1 MAHELT
7 KNDGLALADTGA
19 WHGMGTV
26 VKGAMNPFAAL
37 KIAGL
42 EWSVEESDSITG
54 IFNPGEQD
62 EYRVATDSAK
72 VLVRSDDKSV
82 LGVVGPDYTP
92 FQNQQ
97 LAELAYALRSS
108 ADGNAEVETAG
119 SIRGGRRV
127 WMLLRGKSVEF
138 GAAGDETVPYL
149 FIANGHDG
157 SLALKAIPTGIR
169 VVCSNTFHMALGARR
184 NAMSFRHT
192 LNLNTRVEELA
203 RCIKNWENTIEKGAE
218 VARKM
223 AATPVT
229 VAKVQSL
236 WVDVIQRIEG
246 AEIPANP
253 KDGWEQRRKDRAVAG
268 LAHAAR
274 VFDTEKRDYGT
285 NLWVAANAITNWIQ
299 HARSE
304 ESVRTKDSA
313 VRTYAAWDGTVA
325 DDVAT
330 ALDAAAELVA

>member
-1 MAHELT
+1 MAHEL
-7 KNDGLALADTGA
+7 KQNDGLALADTSA
-19 WHGMGTV
+19 WHGLGTV

-37 KIAGL
+37 KVAGL
-42 EWSVEESDSITG
+42 EWTVEESDTITG
-54 IFNPGEQD
+54 IFNPGEQG
-62 EYRVATDSAK
+62 EYRISTDTAK

-82 LGVVGPDYTP
+82 LGVVGPDYVP

-97 LAELAYALRSS
+97 LAELAYALRST

-138 GAAGDETVPYL
+138 GAPGDETIPYL

-169 VVCSNTFHMALGARR
+169 VVCSNTFHLALGARR

-203 RCIKNWENTIEKGAE
+203 RCIKNWDNTIEKGAE

-223 AATPVT
+223 ARTPVS
-229 VAKVQSL
+229 VAEVQSL
-236 WVDVIQRIEG
+236 WLDVIQRIDG
-246 AEIPANP
+246 PVPTQP
-253 KDGWEQRRKDRAVAG
+253 KNGWEERRRERAVAG

-299 HARSE
+299 HARAE
-304 ESVRTKDSA
+304 ESVRTKEAA

-325 DDVAT
+325 DDVST

>member
-1 MAHELT
+1 MAHELK
-7 KNDGLALADTGA
+7 KNDGLALADKGA

-42 EWSVEESDSITG
+42 EWEVEQSDTITG

-62 EYRVATDSAK
+62 EYRVSTDTAK

-92 FQNQQ
+92 FQNEN
-97 LAELAYALRSS
+97 LAELAYALRTS
-108 ADGNAEVETAG
+108 AEGTAEVETAG

-138 GAAGDETVPYL
+138 GCKGDETVPYL
-149 FIANGHDG
+149 FLANGHDG

-192 LNLNTRVEELA
+192 LNLHTRVEELA
-203 RCIKNWENTIEKGAE
+203 RCIKNWENTIEAGAT

-223 AATPVT
+223 AATPVS
-229 VAKVQSL
+229 VEKVQSL
-236 WVDVIQRIEG
+236 WIDVIQRLDG
-246 AEIPANP
+246 EIPSNP
-253 KDGWEQRRKDRAVAG
+253 KNGWEERRKERAVAG

-274 VFDTEKRDYGT
+274 VFDTEKREFGT

-299 HARSE
+299 HSRSE
-304 ESVRTKDSA
+304 DSVRTKETA

-330 ALDAAAELVA
+330 ALDAAVELVA

>member
-7 KNDGLALADTGA
+7 KNDGLALATKGA

-26 VKGAMNPFAAL
+26 VSGTMNPFSAL
-37 KIAGL
+37 RIAGL
-42 EWSVEESDSITG
+42 EWEVEQSDAITG
-54 IFNPGEQD
+54 VFHAGGES
-62 EYRVATDSAK
+62 EFRVSTDSAK
-72 VLVRSDDKSV
+72 VLVRSDDQSV
-82 LGVVGPDYTP
+82 LGVVGPDFQP
-92 FQNQQ
+92 FQNAQ
-97 LAELAYALRSS
+97 LAELAYGLRSA
-108 ADGNAEVETAG
+108 ADGTVEVETAG

-138 GAAGDETVPYL
+138 GAKGDETVPYL

-169 VVCSNTFHMALGARR
+169 VVCSNTFHLALGARR

-203 RCIKNWENTIEKGAE
+203 QCIKNWENTIEKGAT
-218 VARKM
+218 VARTM

-229 VAKVQSL
+229 TAKVQAL
-236 WVDVIQRIEG
+236 WVDVIQRLDG
-246 AEIPANP
+246 EIPSNP
-253 KDGWEQRRKDRAVAG
+253 KNGWEERRRERAVAG

-274 VFDTEKRDYGT
+274 VFDTEKADFGA

-299 HARSE
+299 HSRAE
-304 ESVRTKDSA
+304 ESIRTKDSA